1 MLHRLG
7 RRIRLLHLKDRKPG
21 FPPSQQLD
29 ASAEHFTEVG
39 NGSIDW
45 KKVLDVA
52 QKYGVEHYFVEQD
65 ESERPPI
72 ESLRISYHNIEAL
85 PS

>member
-1 MLHRLG
+1 MLQRLG
-7 RRIRLLHLKDRKPG
+7 KRIRLLHLKDRKQG
-21 FPPSQQLD
+21 FPPSQQLNS
-29 ASAEHFTEVG
+29 AAEHFTEVG
-39 NGSIDW
+39 NGSINW
-45 KKVLDVA
+45 KAVLKVA

-72 ESLRISYHNIEAL
+72 ESLRISYNNIEAL